1 ASPGTATAR
10 RGSGRGPRADAI
22 AGRMTALSPAA
33 QLERLRRGTVE
44 IVTEEAL
51 LAKLAEGR
59 PLRVKLGLDS
69 TAPDLHIGNAI
80 VLQKLRQFQDLGH
93 EAVLI
98 IGDFTEIGRAS
109 CRERG

>member
-1 ASPGTATAR
+1 RLQGDWS
-10 RGSGRGPRADAI
+10 SDVC
-22 AGRMTALSPAA
+22 SSD
-33 QLERLRRGTVE
+33 LERLRRGTVE

-59 PLRVKLGLDS
+59 PLRVKLGLDP

-98 IGDFTEIGRAS
+98 IGDFTGLIGDPSGKSETRPS
-109 CRERG
+109 L